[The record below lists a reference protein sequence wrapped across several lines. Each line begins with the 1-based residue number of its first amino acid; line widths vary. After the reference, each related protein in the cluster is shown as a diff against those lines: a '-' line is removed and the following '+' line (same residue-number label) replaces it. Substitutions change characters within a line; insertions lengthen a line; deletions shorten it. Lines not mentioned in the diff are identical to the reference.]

1 MISLAQAFVSFWD
14 YFAKPSDL
22 WMHTKIFFFFFNLS
36 LSLNK
41 KILILRIKKSQ
52 SQDHAQVKNV

>member
-22 WMHTKIFFFFFNLS
+22 WMHTKIFFFFFNLCIS
-36 LSLNK
+36 LSLKDLNF
-41 KILILRIKKSQ
+41 
-52 SQDHAQVKNV
+52 KN